1 MEYEFSEK
9 VVRKLKIIKRKN
21 RKLIE
26 LIQLKLKIFEL
37 DERRPS
43 LRLHKLGGAMKD
55 TWSISINESIRMIFY
70 YKDKNTVIFSDIEK
84 HEEVYKH

>member
-1 MEYEFSEK
+1 MKYEFSEK

-43 LRLHKLGGAMKD
+43 LRLHKLGGSDEGYMEYLD
-55 TWSISINESIRMIFY
+55 
-70 YKDKNTVIFSDIEK
+70 VIFSDIGK
-84 HEEVYKH
+84 HEEVYKN